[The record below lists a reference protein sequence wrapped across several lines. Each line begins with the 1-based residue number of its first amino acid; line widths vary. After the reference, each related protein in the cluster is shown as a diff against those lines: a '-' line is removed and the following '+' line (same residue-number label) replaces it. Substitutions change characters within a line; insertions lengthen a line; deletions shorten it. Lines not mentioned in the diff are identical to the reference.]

1 MAYAATK
8 PDEGTFNP
16 RYGPK
21 PDLHNFSL
29 YAINGFEDMVVALDE
44 RRIGST
50 SGRYF
55 LNWFANK
62 PNSFK
67 LALVMIIATLSSK
80 ALFSHGVL
88 PLKELD
94 LNWRMAC
101 RALDGSISSFSVPLP
116 SLCSFVLV

>member
-8 PDEGTFNP
+8 PDEGTFKP

-29 YAINGFEDMVVALDE
+29 YPINGLEDIVVALDD

-55 LNWFANK
+55 FNWFANK

-67 LALVMIIATLSSK
+67 NLFDKMQDTVVEKLHIGSSK
-80 ALFSHGVL
+80 
-88 PLKELD
+88 
-94 LNWRMAC
+94 
-101 RALDGSISSFSVPLP
+101 GSQHP
-116 SLCSFVLV
+116 SPT